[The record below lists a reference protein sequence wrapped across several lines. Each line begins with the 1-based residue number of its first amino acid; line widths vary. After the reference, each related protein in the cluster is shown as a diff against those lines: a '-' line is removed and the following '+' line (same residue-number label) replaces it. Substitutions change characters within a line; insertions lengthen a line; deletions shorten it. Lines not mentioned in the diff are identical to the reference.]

1 MRAARMPRVSLPPRL
16 RLCLVPSRYCSASPA
31 LHLDRTKFL
40 AAIGARRELAV
51 PWGSW
56 CARKSDRRSGY
67 RTLILFL
74 NTEVQ

>member
-1 MRAARMPRVSLPPRL
+1 MRVARMRRVSLPPRL

-51 PWGSW
+51 NWVLG
-56 CARKSDRRSGY
+56 ARVNRISGPGAE
-67 RTLILFL
+67 R
-74 NTEVQ
+74 